1 METATPPSPSIIGSG
16 VASMTPFQR
25 LALDPATPMI
35 QRQAFLAKPLEFF
48 KGFFEGRVP
57 SIDEKL
63 FWIEQALLRMT
74 SLNIYVNNI
83 YRVEVK
89 NSQPFIHLDICRH
102 DGGACKEW
110 RHLQQ
115 IKNELVGPE
124 YEAMELF
131 PAESR
136 LVDTANE
143 YHMWVHADPTFR
155 FPLGFDQRFVL
166 DEPMRAD
173 SSMEMRR

>member
-1 METATPPSPSIIGSG
+1 
-16 VASMTPFQR
+16 MTPFQR
-25 LALDPATPMI
+25 MALDPATPMI
-35 QRQAFLAKPLEFF
+35 QRQAFLTKPLEFF
-48 KGFFEGRVP
+48 KDFFGGRVP
-57 SIDEKL
+57 SVEEKL

-89 NSQPFIHLDICRH
+89 NSPPFIHLDICRH

-110 RHLQQ
+110 RHLQR

-155 FPLGFDQRFVL
+155 FPLGFDHRFVL
-166 DEPMRAD
+166 DEPMRVD
-173 SSMEMRR
+173 SSVEMRR